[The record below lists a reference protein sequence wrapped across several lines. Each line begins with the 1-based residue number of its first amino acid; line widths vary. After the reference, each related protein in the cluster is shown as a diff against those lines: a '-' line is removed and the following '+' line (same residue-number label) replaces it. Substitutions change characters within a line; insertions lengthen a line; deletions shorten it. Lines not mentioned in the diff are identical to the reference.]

1 MINKKNKAQFK
12 ELGRRDEL
20 ASRGS
25 NHCYHHLCVHV
36 LSLFARTKLPFRNT
50 RVQCVQSRKILIFIN
65 EGFRC

>member
-25 NHCYHHLCVHV
+25 NHCYHLLCVHV
-36 LSLFARTKLPFRNT
+36 FLIDRTKLPLRNALCPM
-50 RVQCVQSRKILIFIN
+50 RVSKKNLDFCQ
-65 EGFRC
+65 GFF